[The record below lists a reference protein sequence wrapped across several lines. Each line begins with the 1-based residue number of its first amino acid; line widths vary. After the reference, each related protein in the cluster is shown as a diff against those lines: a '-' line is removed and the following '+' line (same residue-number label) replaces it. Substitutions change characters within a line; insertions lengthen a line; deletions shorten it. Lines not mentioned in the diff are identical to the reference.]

1 MRHCL
6 ISVLSYLIPPVIT
19 RLADMMHNL
28 LRMCVASNIPASL
41 RVIPTKYN
49 IIVRLWTH
57 AFFSPLEK
65 LRRASLSSPIALE
78 RLQLFIYYAYTFYA
92 VLVED
97 PSLEE
102 YRGGWLEA
110 LGDLA
115 RYRMAICGLI
125 TASVGRSESQHAVSS
140 SSLQVPS
147 TSTRSDDLASLSK
160 AISARIDDSP
170 SPSVG
175 LAAARALEIEPEK
188 ERWRRI
194 AREWY
199 AKGLMLKPNDGKLHH
214 HLGLLSRE
222 AEGEDLRAVY
232 HYVKRSVPVVSPFI
246 GPFSH
251 DFSIE
256 LSA

>member
-1 MRHCL
+1 
-6 ISVLSYLIPPVIT
+6 
-19 RLADMMHNL
+19 MMHNL

-41 RVIPTKYN
+41 RNIPTKYN

-65 LRRASLSSPIALE
+65 LRRASLTSPLALE
-78 RLQLFIYYAYTFYA
+78 RLQILIYFAYTFYT
-92 VLVED
+92 VLLED

-115 RYRMAICGLI
+115 RYRMAICSLI
-125 TASVGRSESQHAVSS
+125 TATSPRTGAQHAVSS
-140 SSLQVPS
+140 ATLQVPS
-147 TSTRSDDLASLSK
+147 DLMRPDDAASASK

-175 LAAARALEIEPEK
+175 LVAARSLEIQPEK

-199 AKGLMLKPNDGKLHH
+199 AKGLLMKPNDGKLHH

-222 AEGEDLRAVY
+222 ADGEDLRAVY
-232 HYVKRSVPVVSPFI
+232 HYVKRFVVSNLVQC
-246 GPFSH
+246 S
-251 DFSIE
+251 SW
-256 LSA
+256 L